1 MGIGH
6 RLVATLGFVV
16 PAALAA
22 WVAFGVD
29 ARAAPPD
36 IRGARLQQYA
46 AYQVQPGRLHRQCE
60 PTSPNEWVDEC
71 PAKLEVEV
79 ATDRV
84 RAASYIDTLGTLEP
98 RLAVPRTGNEWNALR
113 HWLALQRREPIYDGR
128 ADFKVVAR
136 PGVPYGDII
145 RVLELADQAGFTA
158 PQLVSSRA
166 AEIDRPGPLRV
177 TVTAAGVGAD
187 FDGAFPAHLPL
198 VEGDRAWRGL
208 ATWLAERHADPRLDA
223 NDLDIVIDATLGARP
238 RDVALAR
245 RALAQAGYDDWRTAT
260 RVDAA
265 PAAIPPPPTA
275 LTR

>member
-177 TVTAAGVGAD
+177 TVTPAGVSAD
-187 FDGAFPAHLPL
+187 FFGPHAAHLPL
-198 VEGDRAWRGL
+198 VGGAGAWRVL
-208 ATWLAERHADPRLDA
+208 ASWLAARDADPRIA
-223 NDLDIVIDATLGARP
+223 GADLRVEF
-238 RDVALAR
+238 DVALGTRLHDVAR
-245 RALAQAGYDDWRTAT
+245 AKRTLERAGYGPGYDRWWYERWGG
-260 RVDAA
+260 V
-265 PAAIPPPPTA
+265 A
-275 LTR
+275 L